1 MATFRSVC
9 IPLVAFGVARGQ
21 RATRRA
27 DRERDSL
34 EKGMLARITNEV
46 VDAKGRKKAKKK
58 RRKLF

>member
-1 MATFRSVC
+1 MC
-9 IPLVAFGVARGQ
+9 ILLVAFGVARGQ

-34 EKGMLARITNEV
+34 ETGMLARITNEV